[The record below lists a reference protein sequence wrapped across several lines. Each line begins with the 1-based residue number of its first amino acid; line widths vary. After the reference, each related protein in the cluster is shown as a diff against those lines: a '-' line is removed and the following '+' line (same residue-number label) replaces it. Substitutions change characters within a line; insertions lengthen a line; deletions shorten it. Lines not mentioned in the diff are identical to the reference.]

1 MVLYRENALLAR
13 FAVPEKIF
21 GLTLILDFFDRCTQ
35 TPLAVSATGGAPIA
49 PQTGPHPEICALAL
63 YTIEMENAT
72 EKCKSPEA

>member
-35 TPLAVSATGGAPIA
+35 TPLAVSATGGARA
-49 PQTGPHPEICALAL
+49 FGPKQAL
-63 YTIEMENAT
+63 YQT
-72 EKCKSPEA
+72 EPCPDIIN